1 MPKADIFLNI
11 YLDDEDF
18 TTNVKSYIL
27 AQTFMNIFSKK
38 FKETRN
44 MASKAKL
51 NLAINL
57 EQNHIKLNAYGFND
71 TIMLLIDTT
80 LNYMFTLKID
90 DKQLFKNVFDQMMR
104 QLINFETNKPNA
116 LAKYFF
122 GKLSKSCMNF
132 SIED

>member
-57 EQNHIKLNAYGFND
+57 E
-71 TIMLLIDTT
+71 
-80 LNYMFTLKID
+80 
-90 DKQLFKNVFDQMMR
+90 
-104 QLINFETNKPNA
+104 
-116 LAKYFF
+116 
-122 GKLSKSCMNF
+122 
-132 SIED
+132 